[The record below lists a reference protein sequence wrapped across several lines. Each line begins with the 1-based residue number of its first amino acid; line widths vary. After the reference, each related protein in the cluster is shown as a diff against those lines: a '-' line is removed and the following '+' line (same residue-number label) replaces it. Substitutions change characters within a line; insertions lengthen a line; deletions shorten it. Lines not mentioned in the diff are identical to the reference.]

1 MVSLIGQNKK
11 LGLSGR
17 YSREVGLLSTSK
29 LYTLQDRIFAFT
41 PQVNLI
47 KLALVGQVFFII
59 NFQTF

>member
-47 KLALVGQVFFII
+47 KMDLGRHILFMIKF
-59 NFQTF
+59 